1 MLYHDDMVPEWKK
14 IPEDGYMFREKLMH
28 TIAKDY
34 GDSLTEVRRWR
45 YADIMN
51 AVALYRMEDEII
63 GRAKP

>member
-1 MLYHDDMVPEWKK
+1 
-14 IPEDGYMFREKLMH
+14 MFREKLMH